1 MKLNKQIAYALAYIL
16 KNKYNAIIA
25 NISEMDDN
33 FIVDFDP
40 KNKLSINDFSQ
51 VEKDINNFIK
61 ENNNIIIKKISKD
74 KLIKSSNAKI
84 NKYYLHWIK
93 NNCNKSISVVEINK
107 DFCFIYP
114 FTEQIEIDDFKKIQS
129 FKLRNISGVYWLADA
144 KNKQLQRI
152 SGYAF
157 SSKQEAELFEHVLQ
171 DKLERDHRK
180 LGAEL
185 ELFTFDDLAG
195 QGHPIWLPNGTA
207 VANVIDQAVSEILIK
222 RGFMFVSTPILGSVD
237 LYKTSG
243 HWFHYKENMYNPLK
257 IDNDQMVLRPM
268 TCPHHMLVYKA
279 KPRSYRDLPFSL
291 AEKAILH
298 RYEASGALIGLERVR
313 CMQLI
318 DTHNIV
324 RSDQIVSEIRRL
336 YDIIMEVLNV
346 FKIKIHRIDL
356 SLHDPKN
363 KQKYFDNPE
372 LWVKAEKELEQ
383 CMKDMHMEYVKK
395 IGEAA
400 FYGPKIDL
408 QMQTALGHIITMS
421 TIQLDFLLPERF
433 QLEFI
438 DDKGKKQRP
447 ILIHGGI
454 IGTLER
460 FMAILLESTKGVFP
474 LWLAPIQVEII
485 PISNQHL
492 AYCQKIKQQMLDNK
506 IRVHVDNSDERLAK
520 KIRNAQ
526 IKKIPYQ
533 IIIGDNEI
541 KSNIVSYRQYSKKDD
556 NKITIN
562 EFIKLITKL
571 NLSKK

>member
-1 MKLNKQIAYALAYIL
+1 MKLNKQMAYALAYVL
-16 KNKYNAIIA
+16 KNKYKATIA
-25 NISEMDDN
+25 NINETDDN
-33 FIVDFDP
+33 FIVDFDA
-40 KNKLSINDFSQ
+40 KKKFSINDFKQ
-51 VEKDINNFIK
+51 I
-61 ENNNIIIKKISKD
+61 ENDLAGFLKKTNKVKIKKYTKT
-74 KLIKSSNAKI
+74 KLLQCSCIKT
-84 NKYYLHWIK
+84 NKYYLYWIK
-93 NNCNKSISVVEINK
+93 NNNSKTISIVEIND
-107 DFCFIYP
+107 DFCFINLLQNKIK
-114 FTEQIEIDDFKKIQS
+114 TIDFEKIVV
-129 FKLRNISGVYWLADA
+129 FKLVNVSGIYWLANA

-157 SSKQEAELFEHVLQ
+157 SNKKEAQDFAINLQ
-171 DKLERDHRK
+171 DKSERDHRK

-185 ELFTFDDLAG
+185 ELFTFNDLAG

-207 VANVIDQAVSEILIK
+207 IMNVIDQAVSEILIK
-222 RGFMFVSTPILGSVD
+222 RGFMFVSTPVLGSIN

-243 HWFHYKENMYNPLK
+243 HWFHYRENMYNPLK

-268 TCPHHMLVYKA
+268 TCPHHMLVYKS
-279 KPRSYRDLPFSL
+279 KPRSYRDLPFPI

-324 RSDQIVSEIRRL
+324 RPDQIVSEIRRL
-336 YDIIMEVLNV
+336 YNIIIEVLNV

-363 KQKYFDNPE
+363 KQKYFDNSK
-372 LWVKAEKELEQ
+372 LWTKAERELEQ
-383 CMKDMHMEYVKK
+383 CMKEMHMKYVKK

-421 TIQLDFLLPERF
+421 TIQLDFLLPEKF

-460 FMAILLESTKGVFP
+460 FVSILLESTKGVFP

-485 PISNQHL
+485 PISNNHL
-492 AYCQKIKQQMLDNK
+492 NYCQKIKQVMLEAK
-506 IRVHVDNSDERLAK
+506 IRVHIDNSDERLGK

-541 KSNIVSYRQYSKKDD
+541 KTNIV
-556 NKITIN
+556 
-562 EFIKLITKL
+562 
-571 NLSKK
+571 